1 MNNFT
6 ETTTTSYGSNLMN
19 SLKGIFF
26 GFILLIGS
34 IVLLSWNEGRSVN
47 QADALKEMSGNI
59 VTLPNAKYDAAYEGK
74 PVLVQG
80 IIDPVSD
87 LIDPLFGVKSKG
99 LILKRNVEM
108 YQWKENKSTKSEDK
122 MGGSTETTTT
132 YSYVQTWSNQEIASL
147 NFKHPEG
154 HANPSMVHQSHTFVT
169 DANIGEYYLSKS
181 VVGHIST
188 FETYMGLSSM
198 PDVVEEAKNLKSYL
212 YIGEAPTVPKVGDM
226 KISYKFA
233 PSGKYTIAAESK
245 NKALVSHQTINDR
258 SFIFIRNGIISAEQ
272 IFKDELES
280 NKVLT
285 WILRVVGLVLM
296 FAAFSMMM
304 SLLATLAKVIPFMG
318 SLVGGATGIV
328 AAVFTLVLGSVVI
341 AIAWFASRPLLSVA
355 IVAVGVAIA
364 IGLAKYGKEKK
375 TAIPNAEI

>member
-1 MNNFT
+1 MDNFT
-6 ETTTTSYGSNLMN
+6 ETTTRGYGSNIMN
-19 SLKGIFF
+19 SLKAIFF

-47 QADALKEMSGNI
+47 QADALKEMSGNT
-59 VTLPNAKYDAAYEGK
+59 VTLPDTKYDAAYEGK
-74 PVLVQG
+74 PVLVHG
-80 IIDPVSD
+80 EINPVSE
-87 LIDPLFGVKSKG
+87 LVDPLFGVKSNG
-99 LILKRNVEM
+99 LILRRNVEM

-132 YSYVQTWSNQEIASL
+132 YNYVKTWSDQEIDSL

-154 HANPSMVHQSHTFVT
+154 HANPAMVHQSHTFVT
-169 DANIGEYYLSKS
+169 DANIGDYYLSKS
-181 VVGHIST
+181 MVGHIST
-188 FETYMGLSSM
+188 FESYMGLSSL
-198 PDVVEEAKNLKSYL
+198 PDVVDEAKNLKSYL
-212 YIGEAPTVPKVGDM
+212 YIGEAPAAPKVGDM

-233 PSGKYTIAAESK
+233 HSGKYTIAAESK
-245 NKALVSHQTINDR
+245 NKALISHKTINDR

-272 IFKDELES
+272 IFKEELES

-296 FAAFSMMM
+296 FLAFSMMM

-318 SLVGGATGIV
+318 SLIGGATGIV
-328 AAVFTLVLGSVVI
+328 AAVFTLVLGSVII
-341 AIAWFASRPLLSVA
+341 AIAWFASRPMLSLM

-364 IGLAKYGKEKK
+364 IGLAKYGKKS
-375 TAIPNAEI
+375 N